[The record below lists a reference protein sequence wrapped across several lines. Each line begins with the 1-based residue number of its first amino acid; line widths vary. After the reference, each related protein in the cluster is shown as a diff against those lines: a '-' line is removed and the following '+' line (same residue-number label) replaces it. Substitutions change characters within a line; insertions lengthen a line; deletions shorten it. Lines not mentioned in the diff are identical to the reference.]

1 MIEIYNKDN
10 FNLESNGDI
19 TLEPISCIYKTV
31 LNEIKELTLEHNLD
45 DIGRWKYIK
54 EDSLIA
60 VSREEKKKF
69 YRIYNIV
76 KSLDTITA
84 YARPLFY
91 DLIDSVLLDV
101 RPTDKTAEEALNI
114 ILQNTKFRGHSN
126 ISKVNTAYYIRKN
139 ILEAI
144 TSNDE
149 NSFLNRWGGEIY
161 LDNYDIYVNDKIG
174 SDNGVRVEFGYNLN
188 AIEEDV
194 NLDTVTTRI
203 IPTGFN
209 GIMLDG
215 PTPWVDSK
223 LINKYVNIKC
233 RVINFDDIKVKEN
246 PEDED
251 GFNTIEEAREE
262 LRNRCLKLYEGGIDK
277 PTINY
282 KIDMVNL
289 AETTLYKAY
298 KVLEEVDEGDTV
310 TCKIDNLDIDVSA
323 RCIKLERDE
332 ITGELI
338 SLELGNVISNYFNQQ
353 VDITDRVNSILSDLD
368 LRLNEAI
375 TPGGAIR
382 AEKIQGFINGT
393 KAKLKASRDIAQKQ
407 EQRVIEF
414 EDLDINSPTYGS
426 TILGTQGIFVA
437 DTKDINNNWDY
448 SSALTAKG
456 LVANMLYGKILAGTG
471 VFFDLTKGE
480 VYFNKGLIQGS
491 NSSWNLD
498 TGEFKSSLPDG
509 SEIIISPT
517 SGFYQKVGS
526 NKREYYNLS
535 YNTEVDMN
543 NGTAISGSIKTMV
556 ITLPEEF
563 RGKKFSVSL
572 SIKRM
577 ESPVDGGG
585 WFLTYYSSYIRN
597 KDYNNGT
604 FEIYANMHWHRV
616 DSNNQI
622 TIGKVTYPELI
633 IDVTA

>member
-60 VSREEKKKF
+60 VSREEKKKY

-161 LDNYDIYVNDKIG
+161 LDNYDIYINDKIG

-289 AETTLYKAY
+289 TETTLYKAY

-323 RCIKLERDE
+323 RCIKIERDE
-332 ITGELI
+332 ITGKLI

-353 VDITDRVNSILSDLD
+353 VDITNRVNDILNKTINSDGSLK
-368 LRLNEAI
+368 
-375 TPGGAIR
+375 
-382 AEKIQGFINGT
+382 AEQIKGFINST
-393 KAKLKASRDIAQKQ
+393 NAKIKAQKDVAQKQ
-407 EQRVIEF
+407 HVRAILF
-414 EDLDINSPTYGS
+414 EDLDPISSTYGCV
-426 TILGTQGIFVA
+426 TLGTQGIMCSNKRNI
-437 DTKDINNNWDY
+437 DNTDWDFN
-448 SSALTAKG
+448 SALTA
-456 LVANMLYGKILAGTG
+456 
-471 VFFDLTKGE
+471 E
-480 VYFNKGLIQGS
+480 GLIADKIVG
-491 NSSWNLD
+491 NLFSSKNGNTTID
-498 TGEFKSSLPDG
+498 MNTGEFKSKLIDG
-509 SEIIISPT
+509 SEIVMSPT
-517 SGFYQKVGS
+517 DGFYQKVGS

-556 ITLPEEF
+556 ITLPQEF

-585 WFLTYYSSYIRN
+585 WFLTYYTSYIRN
-597 KDYNNGT
+597 KDYINGT

>member
-161 LDNYDIYVNDKIG
+161 LDNYDIYINDKIG
-174 SDNGVRVEFGYNLN
+174 SDNGVRIEFGYNLN
-188 AIEEDV
+188 AIEEDI

-246 PEDED
+246 TEDED

-289 AETTLYKAY
+289 AETTLYKDY

-353 VDITDRVNSILSDLD
+353 VDITNRVNDILNKTINSDGSLK
-368 LRLNEAI
+368 
-375 TPGGAIR
+375 
-382 AEKIQGFINGT
+382 AEQIKGFINST
-393 KAKLKASRDIAQKQ
+393 NAKIKAQKDVAQKQ
-407 EQRVIEF
+407 HVRAILF
-414 EDLDINSPTYGS
+414 EDLDPISPTYGCV
-426 TILGTQGIFVA
+426 TLGTQGIMCSNKRNIDNTDWEF
-437 DTKDINNNWDY
+437 N
-448 SSALTAKG
+448 SALTA
-456 LVANMLYGKILAGTG
+456 
-471 VFFDLTKGE
+471 E
-480 VYFNKGLIQGS
+480 GLIADKIVG
-491 NSSWNLD
+491 NLFSSKNGNTTID
-498 TGEFKSSLPDG
+498 MNTGEFKSKLIDG

-563 RGKKFSVSL
+563 RGKKFSVSI

-585 WFLTYYSSYIRN
+585 WFLTYYTSYIRN
-597 KDYNNGT
+597 KDYINGT